1 MYCTCSVYIVQNAIF
16 FPFPFCFF
24 PYFAVLKGW
33 KKRTGEDWIDVK
45 WGGARGTDLV
55 FREGRPNFFVEAGNF
70 FFGVGCG
77 RGRGGQTC
85 SACSTPFSLRIYLY
99 YCNSPFLLPNKTI
112 ALPES
117 GIVGKQTEEMI
128 YFIQWYYTRPLRYKI
143 RYPQKMVHQERRTE
157 RMEKQFGGR
166 IKFLYLYLGNAAHS
180 IFPEVE
186 GGKGKKI
193 KAGQTRQTQQSQ
205 HNAKYRRRRRSL
217 EREWEKR
224 PKK

>member
-1 MYCTCSVYIVQNAIF
+1 MEE
-16 FPFPFCFF
+16 
-24 PYFAVLKGW
+24 
-33 KKRTGEDWIDVK
+33 EDGRRLDRHEV
-45 WGGARGTDLV
+45 GGRGRGTDLV

-70 FFGVGCG
+70 FFGVGCW

-85 SACSTPFSLRIYLY
+85 TACPFSLRIYLY
-99 YCNSPFLLPNKTI
+99 YCNSPFLLPKRTI
-112 ALPES
+112 ALQES
-117 GIVGKQTEEMI
+117 RIVGKQTEEMI

-143 RYPQKMVHQERRTE
+143 RYPQKRVHQERRTE

-180 IFPEVE
+180 IFPEVG
-186 GGKGKKI
+186 GGKEGKKI